1 MHWRSQCEACRKHHR
16 VHLTSVHQST
26 VRSESSGAVLVSLPE
41 GCNGNACQS
50 TYHTNHSLR
59 ELPRNWIIAHLV
71 AHAACYDLMIVVRYS
86 TGSDSGKAFTVKIEM
101 YKWSIA
107 KSRRSLTLSMKSLAE
122 GWVLGSTPVRNG
134 AGRSCE
140 VGAMSRRLASRLALK
155 LRVDGW
161 PGFGDASDGDAWEE
175 RSI

>member
-1 MHWRSQCEACRKHHR
+1 MVQCWLACLRDATETHASR
-16 VHLTSVHQST
+16 RTTRIIL
-26 VRSESSGAVLVSLPE
+26 SESSHGTGS
-41 GCNGNACQS
+41 S
-50 TYHTNHSLR
+50 R
-59 ELPRNWIIAHLV
+59 I
-71 AHAACYDLMIVVRYS
+71 AHAACHDLMIVVRYS

-107 KSRRSLTLSMKSLAE
+107 KSRRSLTSSMKSLAE
-122 GWVLGSTPVRNG
+122 GRVLGSTPVRNG

-140 VGAMSRRLASRLALK
+140 VGAMSRRLASGLALK